1 MKRSIRKTLSI
12 IVAAVMLLT
21 SGIALSRSTTAEA
34 EHTVLQQWNSEWG
47 SYPYGD
53 GTLQNSGCGAF
64 AVINAVRYLT
74 GYTMDIYEVA
84 DWASAN
90 EYIWGV
96 GSAFTIAPHAAERYG
111 STYGFQT
118 DTHYFFSNYVDRYY
132 PASNEAYDTI
142 WNMLV
147 TKLSA
152 GEVAVGLVH
161 NHFIAIVDYDPSTQ
175 KVLVYDPGAGKVRGT
190 TVNGDWK
197 SKDDLNYWS
206 DAGSSY
212 LKLRAYLTFYFNTG
226 TASGTPVYTTA
237 SAEFSGST
245 DAAGTYIVS
254 TDGGS
259 LNLRNNASTS
269 SEVIT
274 KMPDGAEIQVIESDG
289 SWALVTYN
297 GVNGYCSM
305 DYLTAVSESTDVS
318 GETTTEAATTTAVTT
333 TTESLSDEFAGNYI
347 VSAGGSYLNMRSGTS
362 TSTSIIARI
371 PDGTEV
377 TVTAANDDWA
387 AVTWDGNTGYCSMG
401 YLIKPE
407 ETTTSEAA
415 SETTTTTTT
424 TTAADAT
431 TTAAVTTEASAESSE
446 YEETEISSETT
457 VTTTET
463 TTIKSTTTTTA
474 ASTELITEA
483 STEASSEEEDEVQYG
498 VYNVKT
504 DGAHLNL
511 RAKGSMNGDILA
523 QIPNGSS
530 VLAAYYDGE
539 WMRVSWNDIEGF
551 CKVDYLSKS
560 IASILTGSSEVNHSY
575 KTAYGDVNIDNEV
588 TMTDVIVLHKALS
601 GAITLNMTS
610 AANSDCYM
618 DGKLTYAD
626 ASVIIQF
633 ILRNNTLPM
642 KPIV

>member
-1 MKRSIRKTLSI
+1 MKRSLRKTLSI
-12 IVAAVMLLT
+12 ITAAVMLLT
-21 SGIALSRSTTAEA
+21 SGIVFSRSTTAEA
-34 EHTVLQQWNSEWG
+34 EHTVLQQWDSEWG

-118 DTHYFFSNYVDRYY
+118 DTHYFFSDYVDRYY
-132 PASNEAYDTI
+132 PASNEAYQTI

-237 SAEFSGST
+237 STEFSGST

-259 LNLRNNASTS
+259 LNLRSYASTS
-269 SEVIT
+269 GEVIT
-274 KMPDGAEIQVIESDG
+274 KMPDGAEVQVIESDG
-289 SWALVTYN
+289 SWAMVTYN
-297 GVNGYCSM
+297 GINGYCSM
-305 DYLTAVSESTDVS
+305 DYLTAVSESTDSS
-318 GETTTEAATTTAVTT
+318 GTSSTTTATESTTAVTT
-333 TTESLSDEFAGNYI
+333 TTESLSEEFAGEYT
-347 VSAGGSYLNMRSGTS
+347 VSAGGSYLNMRSGMS
-362 TSTSIIARI
+362 TSTSIAAQI
-371 PDGTEV
+371 PDGTQV

-387 AVTWDGNTGYCSMG
+387 AVTWNGKSGYCSMA
-401 YLIKPE
+401 YLIKAE
-407 ETTTSEAA
+407 ETEVSETTASTTTS
-415 SETTTTTTT
+415 TTTT
-424 TTAADAT
+424 TTAAET
-431 TTAAVTTEASAESSE
+431 VTSTENTSSL
-446 YEETEISSETT
+446 YEETETSSETET
-457 VTTTET
+457 TTTTTEATTIVTTTET
-463 TTIKSTTTTTA
+463 TAETTA
-474 ASTELITEA
+474 SVAVTSE
-483 STEASSEEEDEVQYG
+483 SEEEP
-498 VYNVKT
+498 VYRVYTVKT

-511 RAKGSMNGDILA
+511 RASGSMNGDILA

-530 VLAAYYDGE
+530 VLAAYYDGD
-539 WMRVSWNDIEGF
+539 WMRVTWNDIEGF
-551 CKVDYLSKS
+551 CMVDYLSKS
-560 IASILTGSSEVNHSY
+560 IASILAGSSAVDHSY
-575 KTAYGDVNIDNEV
+575 KTTYGDVNIDNEI
-588 TMTDVIVLHKALS
+588 TMADVVSLHKALS

-610 AANSDCYM
+610 AANADCYM
-618 DGKLTYAD
+618 DGKITYTD
-626 ASVIIQF
+626 AAVIIQF
-633 ILRNNTLPM
+633 ILQNNTLPM

>member
-1 MKRSIRKTLSI
+1 MKRSLRKILSI
-12 IVAAVMLLT
+12 MTAAVMLLT
-21 SGIALSRSTTAEA
+21 SGIVFSRSTTAEA
-34 EHTVLQQWNSEWG
+34 EHTVLQQWDSEWG

-237 SAEFSGST
+237 STEFSGST

-259 LNLRNNASTS
+259 LNLRSYASTS
-269 SEVIT
+269 GEVIT
-274 KMPDGAEIQVIESDG
+274 KMPDGAEVQVIESDG

-297 GVNGYCSM
+297 GINGYCSM
-305 DYLTAVSESTDVS
+305 DYLTAVSESIDS
-318 GETTTEAATTTAVTT
+318 SETSSTT
-333 TTESLSDEFAGNYI
+333 TTESTTTTAAATTESLSEEFAGDYI
-347 VSAGGSYLNMRSGTS
+347 VSAGGSYLNMRSGMS
-362 TSTSIIARI
+362 TSKSIVAQI
-371 PDGTEV
+371 PDGSEV

-387 AVTWDGNTGYCSMG
+387 AVEWNGKSGYCSMA
-401 YLIKPE
+401 YLVKAE
-407 ETTTSEAA
+407 ETTASETTVSTTASTTTTTITTTASEEAA
-415 SETTTTTTT
+415 STESTSSLYEETETSSETETTTTTTET
-424 TTAADAT
+424 T
-431 TTAAVTTEASAESSE
+431 
-446 YEETEISSETT
+446 TT

-463 TTIKSTTTTTA
+463 TAETTV
-474 ASTELITEA
+474 
-483 STEASSEEEDEVQYG
+483 SEPVTSETQEEP
-498 VYNVKT
+498 VYRVYTVNT

-511 RAKGSMNGDILA
+511 RSSGSMNGDILA

-530 VLAAYYDGE
+530 VLAAYYDGD
-539 WMRVSWNDIEGF
+539 WMRVTWNDIEGF

-560 IASILTGSSEVNHSY
+560 IASILAGSSAVDHSY
-575 KTAYGDVNIDNEV
+575 KTTYGDVNIDNQI
-588 TMTDVIVLHKALS
+588 TMADVVILHKSLS
-601 GAITLNMTS
+601 GAISLNMTS
-610 AANSDCYM
+610 AANADCYM
-618 DGKLTYAD
+618 DGKLTYTD
-626 ASVIIQF
+626 AAVIIQF
-633 ILRNNTLPM
+633 ILQNNTIPM
-642 KPIV
+642 KPIG